1 MTSDRGM
8 RRLAERRRSRTH
20 SQTPKG
26 EGVSG
31 GKEESCPGHAAGV
44 AKGGSPRGL
53 QPRRDVLGAVYKRV
67 LIATY
72 S

>member
-1 MTSDRGM
+1 M
-8 RRLAERRRSRTH
+8 
-20 SQTPKG
+20 
-26 EGVSG
+26 SG